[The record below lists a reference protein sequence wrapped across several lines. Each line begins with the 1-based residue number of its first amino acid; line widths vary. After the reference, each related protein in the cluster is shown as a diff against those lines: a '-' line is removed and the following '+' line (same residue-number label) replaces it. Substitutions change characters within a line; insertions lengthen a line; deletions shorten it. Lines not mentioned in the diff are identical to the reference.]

1 MDLNV
6 HGPQGIITKVK
17 TTGTKAEQSWA
28 AGSTWPTL
36 TKIQTT
42 DQITQSQASTH
53 QSKSTDRYFQL
64 SNYRENLVE
73 IQRCFTQSSTLDN
86 TLID

>member
-17 TTGTKAEQSWA
+17 TTGTKAEQSPA

-36 TKIQTT
+36 TKTQTT
-42 DQITQSQASTH
+42 DQITQSQASIY
-53 QSKSTDRYFQL
+53 QSKAQTDIFSYQIT
-64 SNYRENLVE
+64 EK
-73 IQRCFTQSSTLDN
+73 TL
-86 TLID
+86 